1 MLKKLKT
8 GKHLEIILIEMCAR
22 VGTNFNDIDIMK
34 DMWQEEHEWTI
45 DEEIKFQEW
54 MFQYVVANHDALLEI
69 SDYRPNEPYST
80 NDLIKL
86 VKEFTLLYGWALGQD
101 GDLDYIKENK
111 P

>member
-1 MLKKLKT
+1 
-8 GKHLEIILIEMCAR
+8 
-22 VGTNFNDIDIMK
+22 
-34 DMWQEEHEWTI
+34 MWQEEHEWTI

-54 MFQYVVANHDALLEI
+54 MFQYLVANHDALLEI

>member
-1 MLKKLKT
+1 
-8 GKHLEIILIEMCAR
+8 
-22 VGTNFNDIDIMK
+22 
-34 DMWQEEHEWTI
+34 
-45 DEEIKFQEW
+45 
-54 MFQYVVANHDALLEI
+54 LLEI

-86 VKEFTLLYGWALGQD
+86 VKEFTLLYGWALEQD